1 MLAES
6 LWKNLAEVRL
16 EVGAFR
22 NKMYPTFV
30 TARSP
35 QLLKGEI
42 PVFLFHSIKP
52 QIFEEQLQF
61 LSLNGYRTVST
72 DEFYDFLTGRNSI
85 TEKSILL
92 TIDDGRSSVW
102 TFAYPLLKKYGF
114 KATVFLIPGFTK
126 EAVTYYPN
134 LEDYWSG
141 KVSLEEVLD
150 RDKSGDPLL
159 NWDEISKMH
168 ESGLIDFQSH
178 SLYHHKIF
186 TKPEIVDFF
195 NPSHTQALYDLV
207 LPFSFESSFCFS
219 RREALYGMPIYANNS
234 LMSGEFRYFDDDS
247 LRLDC
252 MKHVSENGGRIFFH
266 RGRWRRNLIKHVEE
280 FKKRYGLK
288 DGLAT
293 PEQRDQEILDNLIKS
308 KRLIEEHLN
317 QKIVRHFCY
326 PYGIGSTLCTDLSKS
341 AGYVAN
347 FWSYIVGRR
356 SNTPGDD
363 PFHCVRL
370 KNDFIFRLP
379 GEGRK
384 SLVEIIKFKFRRR
397 LSGELV
403 Y

>member
-35 QLLKGEI
+35 QPLKGEI
-42 PVFLFHSIKP
+42 PVFVFHSIKP

-114 KATVFLIPGFTK
+114 KATVFLIPGYTK

-134 LEDYWSG
+134 LEDYWSQN
-141 KVSLEEVLD
+141 VSLEEVVD

-195 NPSHTQALYDLV
+195 NPSCDQALYDLV
-207 LPFSFESSFCFS
+207 LPYSCEEGFCYS
-219 RREALYGMPIYANNS
+219 KREKLFGLPIYAHNS
-234 LMSGEFRYFDDDS
+234 LMSGESRYFDDET
-247 LRLDC
+247 LRSDC
-252 MKHVSENGGRIFFH
+252 LNFVSENGGRDFFRH
-266 RGRWRRNLIKHVEE
+266 RVWRKTLLKLLEE
-280 FKKRYGLK
+280 HKKKYGLNERT
-288 DGLAT
+288 AT
-293 PEQRDQEILDNLIKS
+293 PEERDQEILDNLIKS
-308 KRLIEEHLN
+308 RRLIEERLN
-317 QKIVRHFCY
+317 KKIVRHFCF
-326 PYGIGSTLCTDLSKS
+326 PYGMGSTLCVELSKA
-341 AGYVAN
+341 AGYVTN
-347 FWSYIVGRR
+347 FWSYIGGRR
-356 SNTPGDD
+356 TNIPGDD
-363 PFHCVRL
+363 PFYCIRL
-370 KNDFIFRLP
+370 KNDFILRLP
-379 GEGRK
+379 GEGRI
-384 SLVEIIKFKFRRR
+384 SLFEIMKFKLKRR